1 MLKRAVQQGRSEWRA
16 EAVPSGYVEGLNDAR
31 TMLANFFSILREGE
45 FMLKRRRQSWR
56 MLLLLGAMSWLPTM
70 VHAEPARWNLDPEH
84 STIEFRVTHMV
95 VSKTTGRFTDYV
107 GFVDMDA
114 ETGTVMAVEAT
125 IEAGSVNTNHEKRD
139 AHLRNADFLDVKQYP
154 TMTFKMKSFKKTS
167 ESFTAVGDF
176 TLHGVTKEVILVG
189 RYNGATKDPWGNTRA
204 GFSAEGKL
212 NRKDFGLVW
221 NKTLDSGGL
230 VVGDEVQIRLDIECI
245 KAKS

>member
-1 MLKRAVQQGRSEWRA
+1 MLK
-16 EAVPSGYVEGLNDAR
+16 
-31 TMLANFFSILREGE
+31 
-45 FMLKRRRQSWR
+45 KRRQSWR
-56 MLLLLGAMSWLPTM
+56 VLLLLVATVWFPL
-70 VHAEPARWNLDPEH
+70 VVQAEPARWNVDPEH

-95 VSKTTGRFTDYV
+95 VSKTTGRFMDYA
-107 GFVDMDA
+107 GFIDMDA
-114 ETGTVMAVEAT
+114 EAGTVKAIEAT
-125 IEAGSVNTNHEKRD
+125 IKTGSVNTNHDKRD
-139 AHLRNADFLDVKQYP
+139 DHLRNADFLDVKQYP
-154 TMTFKMKSFKKTS
+154 TMTFKMKSYTNTA
-167 ESFTAVGDF
+167 EGYTAVGDL
-176 TLHGVTKEVILVG
+176 TLREVTKEIILSG